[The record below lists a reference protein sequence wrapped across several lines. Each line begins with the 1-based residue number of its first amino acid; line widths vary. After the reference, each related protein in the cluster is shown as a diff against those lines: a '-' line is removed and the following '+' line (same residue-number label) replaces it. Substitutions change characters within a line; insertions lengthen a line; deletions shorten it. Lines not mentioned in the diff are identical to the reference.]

1 MTRTYHTFR
10 LLQAVAAIASLAVL
24 LWSLGVPSL
33 RFADAAS
40 LTSVSDTLSDSAPS
54 VGSNHTIVFTLP
66 SDGTPLVG
74 SDTITITFPTVPDS
88 FDLSNIG
95 VNDIDFASSSD
106 YTLVTD
112 GAESANDEW
121 GVATTSTTIVLTA
134 AASIGTIA
142 TGTTLIITVGT
153 NATVGGTG
161 DAQIINPATS
171 NTSYEISVDASG
183 DIGNTR
189 VAIISSV
196 TVNAS
201 VDTSLDFQV
210 YGVAPGV
217 SVNGTTTTGSTT
229 PTTIPFGKLEA
240 GVASTAAQRLSVAT
254 NAANGFSV
262 TVIADQQLESA
273 TGADIDSF
281 ANGGNQP
288 TPINWV
294 GPTPVLGSDNTYGHW
309 GVTTDDSDSGLGF
322 GSQQY
327 VAVSTS
333 SPVELFANDGPSDGT
348 TLNLG
353 SAQVAYTVQISSLQ
367 EAGDDYTATLTYV
380 ATPVF

>member
-40 LTSVSDTLSDSAPS
+40 VTSFSDTLSDSAPS
-54 VGSNHTIVFTLP
+54 VGSNHTITFTIP
-66 SDGTPLVG
+66 ADGSPIQANDV
-74 SDTITITFPTVPDS
+74 ITLTFPTTPDS
-88 FDLSNIG
+88 FDLGNIG
-95 VNDIDFASSSD
+95 TNDIDFASTTD
-106 YTLVTD
+106 YTLVDAGPT
-112 GAESANDEW
+112 GEQFA
-121 GVATTSTTIVLTA
+121 VATTATQITLTA
-134 AASIGTIA
+134 SATLVDIA
-142 TGTTLIITVGT
+142 TGTVLTIEIGT
-153 NATVGGTG
+153 NATAGGAG
-161 DAQIINPATS
+161 DAQIVNPATS
-171 NTSYEISVDASG
+171 NTSYEISVSTGAG
-183 DIGNTR
+183 DSGNTR
-189 VAIISSV
+189 VAIIDAV
-196 TVNAS
+196 TVSAS

-210 YGVAPGV
+210 FGVATGV
-217 SVNGTTTTGSTT
+217 TVNGTTTTGASTA
-229 PTTIPFGKLEA
+229 TTIPFGELQA
-240 GVASTAAQRLSVAT
+240 GSASTAAQRLTVAT

-281 ANGGNQP
+281 ANGNNQA
-288 TPINWV
+288 TPINWTAPS
-294 GPTPVLGSDNTYGHW
+294 GTLGSENTYGHW
-309 GVTTDDSDSGLGF
+309 GVTTEDSDSGLGF

-333 SPVELFANDGPSDGT
+333 TPVELFAHTGVSDGT
-348 TLNLG
+348 TENIG
-353 SAQVAYTVQISSLQ
+353 STTVAYSVQITGLQ